1 MLKVAPLSA
10 ALGAEV
16 IGVDLSAVLD
26 DETLRALL
34 DAFFAHQVMIV
45 PGQRLAPADFARLAR
60 AFGRPQPHVL
70 SHLRHADHPEILPL
84 SNVLQDGEPT
94 GLYDGAAYWHTD
106 MSYEAEPGLA
116 TLVYSIAVPEEGG
129 ETCFADMYGAYDA
142 LPEATRERIEGLTL
156 LHHYGNRA
164 DLDERSRTSAAAL
177 KEEQKQEVE
186 DVFHPLVRCHPV
198 TGRKALYGVSG
209 SSFGIVGWPDDE
221 AHVLLDELAAHAT
234 QDRFVYRHRY
244 AVGEVVVWD
253 NAATLHAATLIAPA
267 TGPADTRLLHR
278 ISVKGLP
285 PLLR

>member
-1 MLKVAPLSA
+1 MLKVTPLSA

-16 IGVDLSAVLD
+16 SGVDLAADLD

-34 DAFFAHQVMIV
+34 DAFFAHQVMIA
-45 PGQRLAPADFARLAR
+45 PGQRLAPADFARFAR

-84 SNVLQDGEPT
+84 SNVLKDGEPT
-94 GLYDGAAYWHTD
+94 GIYDGAAYWHTD
-106 MSYEAEPGLA
+106 MSYEAAPSSA
-116 TLVYSIAVPEEGG
+116 TLVYSIAVPETAG

-142 LPEATRERIEGLTL
+142 LPAAMKARIDGLTL
-156 LHHYGNRA
+156 RHHYGNRA
-164 DLDERSRTSAAAL
+164 DLEQSSRTSAAAL
-177 KEEQKQEVE
+177 TEEQKQGVD
-186 DVFHPLVRCHPV
+186 DVFHPLVRRHPV

-209 SSFGIVGWPDDE
+209 SSFGIVGWPADE
-221 AHVLLDELAAHAT
+221 ALGLLDELATHAT

-244 AVGEVVVWD
+244 RVGEVVAWD